1 MRKKITKTIDE
12 FKTFAMKGNVVDM
25 AIGIMI
31 GGAFGTVVKS
41 IVDDVVMPVVSGVF
55 RIPDFTNLFFI
66 INKQSEEVFTSVEAA
81 RAAGESVFAYG
92 LFINATIAF
101 LLLAWVLFM
110 IIKGINSIQRKE
122 EEKQKEEKP
131 KKPSELDVLIEI
143 RDNLKPTK
151 SPSKKK

>member
-1 MRKKITKTIDE
+1 MKEKVRSTLNE
-12 FKTFAMKGNVVDM
+12 FKQFAMKGNVVDM

-41 IVDDVVMPVVSGVF
+41 IVDDVVMPIVSGVF

-66 INKQSEEVFTSVEAA
+66 INKQSDEVFTSVVAA

-101 LLLAWVLFM
+101 LILAWVLFM
-110 IIKGINSIQRKE
+110 IIKSMNSMQRKE
-122 EEKQKEEKP
+122 EQKQKEEKP
-131 KKPSELDVLIEI
+131 KGPTEIEVLQEI
-143 RDNLKPTK
+143 RDALKK
-151 SPSKKK
+151 

>member
-1 MRKKITKTIDE
+1 MKEKARTTLNE
-12 FKTFAMKGNVVDM
+12 FKQFAMQGNVVDM

-41 IVDDVVMPVVSGVF
+41 IVDDVIMPVVSGVF

-66 INKQSEEVFTSVEAA
+66 ISKQSDEVFTSVEAA

-101 LLLAWVLFM
+101 LILAWVLFM
-110 IIKGINSIQRKE
+110 VIKGMNSMQRKE
-122 EEKQKEEKP
+122 EQDTEEKP
-131 KKPSELDVLIEI
+131 KGPTEIEVLQEI
-143 RDNLKPTK
+143 RDALKK
-151 SPSKKK
+151 